1 MVKKD
6 VLNRLLT
13 HSINVQTGLHKI
25 FAKPANHERR
35 TYWFAW
41 FIIFWGTKMHLAVKV
56 DDTWLNHKA
65 EHAEG
70 VANGGTLAIPTHV
83 TGTDI
88 FKGDSLII
96 DTPDQIPQ
104 I

>member
-1 MVKKD
+1 
-6 VLNRLLT
+6 
-13 HSINVQTGLHKI
+13 
-25 FAKPANHERR
+25 
-35 TYWFAW
+35 
-41 FIIFWGTKMHLAVKV
+41 MHLAVKV

-88 FKGDSLII
+88 FKGDRLII